1 MHKKVFIDSIINFTK
16 NNIKYIDHIDIKIT
30 NPNKIS
36 IFRPKMYEATLVFK
50 KNDMSVYQNFSNDN
64 FEDLIA
70 NASDFISKEIK
81 V

>member
-1 MHKKVFIDSIINFTK
+1 MNNLFDYTIKMHKKVFID
-16 NNIKYIDHIDIKIT
+16 IKIT
-30 NPNKIS
+30 NTNKYIY

-64 FEDLIA
+64 FEYLIA
-70 NASDFISKEIK
+70 NINDFVSKEIK